1 MRSKRLIWQCPKCS
15 DVVLSYN
22 HLRHDMNTCDCG
34 ATSVDLE
41 EHYMRTVGEP
51 VVISEKVFENNKWSR
66 VK

>member
-1 MRSKRLIWQCPKCS
+1 MKSTRLIWQCPKCS
-15 DVVLSYN
+15 DVVLSYS

-41 EHYMRTVGEP
+41 EHYSRTIGEP
-51 VVISEKVFENNKWSR
+51 VVISQKVLEDGKWTQ

>member
-1 MRSKRLIWQCPKCS
+1 MKITRLIWQCPKCS
-15 DVVLSYN
+15 DVVLSYS

-41 EHYMRTVGEP
+41 EHYSRTIGAP
-51 VVISEKVFENNKWSR
+51 VVISQKVLEDGKWTQ